1 MGPISL
7 SIYSLLMLSLSSGKP
22 TGTLSQCI
30 EAMGEVALI
39 PILKENTKKKCREL
53 FVPKYFNC

>member
-7 SIYSLLMLSLSSGKP
+7 STIVINAFSVIRK
-22 TGTLSQCI
+22 TNRNTLPGI
-30 EAMGEVALI
+30 EAMGEVIYLF
-39 PILKENTKKKCREL
+39 LKENTKKRCREL